1 MTMTD
6 EKLAELRESLRDVAS
21 ALTGLLLGLHRQAP
35 PEEREI
41 LRDLYH
47 LAHDAVDRLR
57 GVPTRRAID

>member
-1 MTMTD
+1 MMMT
-6 EKLAELRESLRDVAS
+6 EHELATRRESLSDVAS

-35 PEEREI
+35 EEEREI

-57 GVPTRRAID
+57 GGPLKRVID